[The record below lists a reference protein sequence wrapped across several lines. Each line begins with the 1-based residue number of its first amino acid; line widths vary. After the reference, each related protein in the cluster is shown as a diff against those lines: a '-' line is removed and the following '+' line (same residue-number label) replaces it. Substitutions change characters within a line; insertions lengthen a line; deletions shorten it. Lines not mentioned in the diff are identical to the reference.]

1 MLFSLLPLVATWQS
15 SWRSVRE
22 REGTNKGDSPSATV
36 TRQRRQNTNIWQSLL
51 EDLDLKVKMELA
63 SKSLPSKLLCCG
75 ELLVNGAKD
84 KAGNKHH
91 SRVRD
96 AMSVAG
102 EEL

>member
-1 MLFSLLPLVATWQS
+1 
-15 SWRSVRE
+15 
-22 REGTNKGDSPSATV
+22 
-36 TRQRRQNTNIWQSLL
+36 
-51 EDLDLKVKMELA
+51 MELA

>member
-1 MLFSLLPLVATWQS
+1 
-15 SWRSVRE
+15 
-22 REGTNKGDSPSATV
+22 
-36 TRQRRQNTNIWQSLL
+36 
-51 EDLDLKVKMELA
+51 MELV
-63 SKSLPSKLLCCG
+63 SKTLPNKLLCCR
-75 ELLVNGAKD
+75 ELLVNGSKD